1 MGPRYK
7 IGSIIQLTNGD
18 FVEVVPGYSCH
29 NCIFSYNSSYA
40 KYRDC
45 RSARYHLLPGHKDM
59 NCYGETLPKKGC
71 VFKLIE
77 SGI

>member
-1 MGPRYK
+1 MGTRYK

-18 FVEVVPGYSCH
+18 FVEVVEGYTCW
-29 NCIFSYNSSYA
+29 NCAFS
-40 KYRDC
+40 KYSNYTKYHEC

-59 NCYGETLPKKGC
+59 DCYGQTIPSRC
-71 VFKLIE
+71 VFKLIG